1 MVTARTTRFE
11 RLGID
16 VWERRRPRAAAARA
30 GAAEPAP
37 SRATGPPSAGAG
49 RPDAKTPPPRPARA
63 TAALVAERLRI
74 HCYCC
79 GDVFLAIGEDAMP
92 HRRFLLD
99 VAAAVAGTAGAER
112 RELVFAWPQ
121 PGAPADGHERAWRAF
136 FLRQMERCARAILAG
151 AKPATLLGHPLPDA
165 NGPLGSH
172 FYLTPQVPGGPGK
185 ERLWQQLLAWL
196 ADSRDGAPAD
206 G

>member
-1 MVTARTTRFE
+1 MVTARAARFE

-16 VWERRRPRAAAARA
+16 VWVRRRPRAAAARTDA
-30 GAAEPAP
+30 SEPVP
-37 SRATGPPSAGAG
+37 SRVSGPPSTGPQ
-49 RPDAKTPPPRPARA
+49 RPAAKPPPRRTPPPRPARA
-63 TAALVAERLRI
+63 PAAPVAERLRI

-99 VAAAVAGTAGAER
+99 VAAAVAGTARAER

-172 FYLTPQVPGGPGK
+172 FYLTPRVPDGPGK

-196 ADSRDGAPAD
+196 AR
-206 G
+206 